1 MRVAII
7 TESFPPDVN
16 GVAHCVLRVAELLA
30 ARGHRPLVV
39 APQPPRGTSDPG
51 PFPYPVVRVPA
62 LPLPGYPGFRLGL
75 PSRHVRDALIG
86 HRAEVVHLASPVVL
100 GAHGA
105 AVAGRLGLPV
115 VAVYQ
120 TDLPSYARAYR
131 LGRGGEAF
139 AWRWLRGIHNS
150 AARTLAPST
159 VTATGLLG
167 RGIDNVWLWGRGVDT
182 VRFNPARRS
191 EQIRARLAPGSE
203 LIAGYVGRLATEKRV
218 ELLARITALPG
229 VRLVIVGGGPAEA
242 MLRERMPAAL
252 FLGERRGDELAAI
265 YASFDVF
272 VHSGPY
278 ETFGQTLQEAAAS
291 GLPVVAPAAGGPLD
305 LVDDGVTGY
314 LVPPGDPVAVAA
326 GVARLAADPAARAV
340 FGAAGRRK
348 VLGRSWPTLTSE
360 LIGHY
365 AAVLGQARAAKEG
378 AAKPVSERGS
388 AGPARAAGGTGRNLG
403 RFVA

>member
-30 ARGHRPLVV
+30 KQGHHPLVI
-39 APQPPRGTSDPG
+39 APNPPRDARDPG

-62 LPLPGYPGFRLGL
+62 VPMPGYPSFRLGL
-75 PSRHVRDALIG
+75 PSIRVHDALVR
-86 HRAEVVHLASPVVL
+86 HRAEVVHLASPVCL
-100 GAHGA
+100 GAYGA
-105 AVAGRLGLPV
+105 AVASRLGLPM

-120 TDLPSYARAYR
+120 TDLPSYAHAYR
-131 LGRGGEAF
+131 LGRAGEAF
-139 AWRWLRGIHNS
+139 AWRWLRSIHND
-150 AARTLAPST
+150 AGRTLAPST
-159 VTATGLLG
+159 VTATGLHS
-167 RGIDNVWLWGRGVDT
+167 RGIHNVWLWGRGVDT
-182 VRFNPARRS
+182 QRFDPARRS
-191 EQIRARLAPGSE
+191 PELRAALLARGLPGGTV
-203 LIAGYVGRLATEKRV
+203 IAGYVGRLATEKRV
-218 ELLARITALPG
+218 ELLAKVTTLPG
-229 VRLVIVGGGPAEA
+229 VRLVIVGAGPAEA
-242 MLRERMPAAL
+242 MLRKYLPDAI

-265 YASFDVF
+265 YASLDVF

-314 LVPPGDPVAVAA
+314 LVRPDDADAFAVAVQK
-326 GVARLAADPAARAV
+326 LAADPAERAV

-348 VLGRSWPTLTSE
+348 VLGRTWPDLTEE

-365 AAVLGQARAAKEG
+365 CAVLGRTRPAK
-378 AAKPVSERGS
+378 
-388 AGPARAAGGTGRNLG
+388 
-403 RFVA
+403 VAI